1 MELHDG
7 SNFHNSCKKLFL
19 ANVASAVERK
29 EANSAKPTVQNPLT
43 ARLEEWK
50 IQAIESKKSSLITKI
65 SAANFVGKEKI
76 AGKKFG
82 SILELLKEVGA
93 NVGGTH
99 MNYEGYQIFLS
110 LISDWL
116 DELDG
121 KDIDMSRFGCFSSD
135 TSDDHSHAS
144 QESIF
149 FGVVVDGIPKNIFIG
164 LEELDFQDAHNLWE
178 QIKKRLAQSGLSLA
192 TLKKKN
198 VAICFDG
205 ASVNMGVLNGVQSLV
220 KRDIGNWVLV
230 MHCVNH
236 SFELA

>member
-1 MELHDG
+1 MR
-7 SNFHNSCKKLFL
+7 N
-19 ANVASAVERK
+19 A
-29 EANSAKPTVQNPLT
+29 LT

-50 IQAIESKKSSLITKI
+50 IQAIESKKSSFFTKI

-93 NVGGTH
+93 IVGGTH

-121 KDIDMSRFGCFSSD
+121 KDIDMSRS
-135 TSDDHSHAS
+135 SDDHSHAS

-149 FGVVVDGIPKNIFIG
+149 FRVVVDGIPKNIFIG
-164 LEELDFQDAHNLWE
+164 LEELDFQDVHNLWE
-178 QIKKRLAQSGLSLA
+178 QIKKRLAQSGLSVA
-192 TLKKKN
+192 TLKKKT
-198 VAICFDG
+198 CCC
-205 ASVNMGVLNGVQSLV
+205 ML
-220 KRDIGNWVLV
+220 
-230 MHCVNH
+230 
-236 SFELA
+236 

>member
-1 MELHDG
+1 MR
-7 SNFHNSCKKLFL
+7 N
-19 ANVASAVERK
+19 A
-29 EANSAKPTVQNPLT
+29 LT

-82 SILELLKEVGA
+82 SILKLLKEVGA

-99 MNYEGYQIFLS
+99 MNYEGCQIFLS

-149 FGVVVDGIPKNIFIG
+149 FRVVVDGIPKNIFIG

-178 QIKKRLAQSGLSLA
+178 QIKKRLAQSGLSVA
-192 TLKKKN
+192 TFKKN
-198 VAICFDG
+198 LLLYAL
-205 ASVNMGVLNGVQSLV
+205 MGHQ
-220 KRDIGNWVLV
+220 
-230 MHCVNH
+230 
-236 SFELA
+236 